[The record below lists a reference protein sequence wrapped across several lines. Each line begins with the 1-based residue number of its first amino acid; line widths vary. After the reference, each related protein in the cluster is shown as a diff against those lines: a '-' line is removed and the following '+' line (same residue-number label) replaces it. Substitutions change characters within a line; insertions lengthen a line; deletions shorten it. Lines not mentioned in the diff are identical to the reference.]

1 MFWNMLIFGKIHV
14 YNQKIFG
21 GIKHIWKTKV
31 WR

>member
-1 MFWNMLIFGKIHV
+1 MFWNMLILGKIHV